1 MFHTTEGV
9 VGYDGQAI
17 LLKRTFDTRIALHPF
32 HGFRNLAEDNVQ
44 LCHLLWIRL
53 TVQRPDGVA
62 IPYGSFFLE
71 FTCYERIEVD
81 RNRVFAIAENAF
93 VTIDLYN
100 SLGVKV
106 KNITSDD
113 YQAGN
118 YTLTFSVDNL
128 PQGLYFYVMNAN
140 GYVDS
145 KTLIVK

>member
-1 MFHTTEGV
+1 MI
-9 VGYDGQAI
+9 D
-17 LLKRTFDTRIALHPF
+17 
-32 HGFRNLAEDNVQ
+32 
-44 LCHLLWIRL
+44 
-53 TVQRPDGVA
+53 
-62 IPYGSFFLE
+62 
-71 FTCYERIEVD
+71 
-81 RNRVFAIAENAF
+81 FAIVENAF

-113 YQAGN
+113 YQAGS

-140 GYVDS
+140 GFVDS